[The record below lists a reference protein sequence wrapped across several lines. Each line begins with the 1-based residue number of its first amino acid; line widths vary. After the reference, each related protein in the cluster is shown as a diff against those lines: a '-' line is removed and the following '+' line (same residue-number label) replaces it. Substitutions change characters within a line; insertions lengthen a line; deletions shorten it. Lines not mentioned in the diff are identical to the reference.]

1 MTPEQSAVAS
11 AAAVTGIAS
20 HFMLDPA
27 TYATGADLGFEG
39 MTFYVAGRGGALG
52 DVDADVVTATFIYF
66 HPDMI
71 RAGWDGT
78 AAVMPRLA
86 AAQAFAECAHRW
98 GRNHIPDTFDAAG
111 LAALAGK
118 VVAGASSAGAPLF
131 AAWRSLPEPD
141 DAPALVVHRMNAL
154 RELRGGLHGCAVMAA
169 GLAPED
175 ALALRTPYMAALFG
189 WPEPGDV
196 AQHQQAWDQAEAAT
210 NVAMAAP
217 MSVLTDDEREQ
228 FVALCDELAAAIS

>member
-11 AAAVTGIAS
+11 AVAVSGIAS

-27 TYATGADLGFEG
+27 TYATGGELGFEG
-39 MTFYVAGRGGALG
+39 MSFYVAGRAGALG
-52 DVDADVVTATFIYF
+52 EVDADVVTAAFVYF

-71 RAGWDGT
+71 RSSWDST
-78 AAVMPRLA
+78 ASVMPRLA
-86 AAQAFAECAHRW
+86 AAQAFAECSHRW
-98 GRNHIPDTFDAAG
+98 GRDHIPASFDAAG
-111 LAALAGK
+111 LAELAGK

-131 AAWRSLPEPD
+131 AAWRSLPEPV
-141 DAPALVVHRMNAL
+141 DAPALALHRMNLL
-154 RELRGGLHGCAVMAA
+154 RELRGGLHSCAVVAA

-175 ALALRTPYMAALFG
+175 ALAVRTPYMAALFG

-196 AQHQQAWDQAEAAT
+196 TEHQASWDRAEADT

-217 MSVLTDDEREQ
+217 MSHLDDRERER
-228 FVALCDELAAAIS
+228 FVALCDELVAATS